1 MAEMNHLGRRKT
13 CFGSVDLN
21 LIRLTVLD
29 LGRNLCLSARNKKN
43 TEEETQDTA
52 GQGRIHDDLNL
63 SRRHLPCCHHL
74 LAGDQAGTKSFSH
87 GTLRIQVPIQV
98 WIQIVT
104 HVNVHLSWL
113 QSFTARIALSI

>member
-1 MAEMNHLGRRKT
+1 MVEMNHLGRRKT
-13 CFGSVDLN
+13 CFGIVDLN

-29 LGRNLCLSARNKKN
+29 LGQNLCLSARNKKK
-43 TEEETQDTA
+43 ETQDTA
-52 GQGRIHDDLNL
+52 GQGRIHDDLNI
-63 SRRHLPCCHHL
+63 SRRHLPRCHHL

-98 WIQIVT
+98 WIQTVT